1 MKKVVFYVSQDES
14 DVYEYPDDA
23 TDIEI
28 ESDAYEWMANNVSVY
43 FDVIEEDTEE

>member
-14 DVYEYPDDA
+14 DVYEYPDDV
-23 TDIEI
+23 TDIEL
-28 ESDAYEWMANNVSVY
+28 ESDAYIWMDNNVAAY